1 MDQTTLDQ
9 TLISTDPDTGAVT
22 EDPITMDENQQRPQ
36 LNRRDRSRQGVYSI
50 LFEYSVDFHPVL
62 VIFSLFF
69 YGLLPIFYFLPAYL
83 AIIMKLNEGDQESA
97 QRISER
103 VGCVGTWLVTIAG
116 VCLALM
122 ILFAVL
128 AIPLASMGGAAIPS
142 VG

>member
-1 MDQTTLDQ
+1 MNQTTPDQ

-22 EDPITMDENQQRPQ
+22 EDPITMDENQQRPK

-50 LFEYSVDFHPVL
+50 LSEYSVDFHPVL

-103 VGCVGTWLVTIAG
+103 VGCVGTWLVTIVG